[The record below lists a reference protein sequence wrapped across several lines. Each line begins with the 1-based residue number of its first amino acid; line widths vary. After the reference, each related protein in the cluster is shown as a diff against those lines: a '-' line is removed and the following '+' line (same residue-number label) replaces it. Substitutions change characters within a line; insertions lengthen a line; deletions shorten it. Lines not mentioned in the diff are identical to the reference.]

1 MAGKLVLIDM
11 FAPLVKTNKQKASA
25 AREVKK
31 VVEAKEQTQSP
42 VLSMPLL
49 PCTEPTAQQKAAK
62 QPNNFSR
69 LDKETKNSSLKVSLG
84 RQRGLWF
91 PETFAAPGRCIKR
104 KLKKP
109 ARAPL
114 KAALLKNKENLCPDP
129 KGKYVNAKLTG
140 AFSRIGRAAS

>member
-11 FAPLVKTNKQKASA
+11 FAPPVKTNKQKASA
-25 AREVKK
+25 AREEKK
-31 VVEAKEQTQSP
+31 VIEAKQQTQTP
-42 VLSMPLL
+42 VLSVPLL

-62 QPNNFSR
+62 QLNNFSR
-69 LDKETKNSSLKVSLG
+69 LNKETRNSPLKVSFA
-84 RQRGLWF
+84 RQRGLWL

-114 KAALLKNKENLCPDP
+114 KAALLKNKENLCP
-129 KGKYVNAKLTG
+129 GKYVNAKLTG
-140 AFSRIGRAAS
+140 AFCGIGRAS